1 MQSRRAS
8 PRIPYDE
15 AICLSRT
22 DGNGRLYGRAID
34 LGTGGVALVC
44 SEDCP
49 IGTQVRCDVLLPG
62 GPRQIM
68 GRVVRVT
75 AAPAGFELA
84 VSFEDLKPGVA
95 GVIDELIAARTKQIP
110 AKVQIEGVE
119 QPLRCEASV
128 DDQTVR
134 LTASLPFLKLDRGVN
149 VVLGAEESV
158 QATGTIRKIAV
169 DPSTPDGVPRLALD
183 VDLADSPRARTRR
196 YGTPRAAMATTDAA
210 TPAPVAIA
218 APGLGGPA
226 VTIPQVT
233 IPPTNLPPPFGQPLP
248 SIVVE
253 PALVVVEEPTPA
265 TPAPQPIAESGSA
278 PPRRRPA
285 AKRGGAA
292 PAMRGTAVVARRP
305 SPPPAPWQPPAG
317 VMVTQ
322 SAAIIAPKRSSLLD
336 APLSARALVV
346 WAPIVAL
353 VTALL
358 VQLSR

>member
-34 LGTGGVALVC
+34 LGTGGIALVC
-44 SEDCP
+44 GEDCP

-95 GVIDELIAARTKQIP
+95 GIIEELVSARTKQVP
-110 AKVQIEGVE
+110 AKIQIEGVE

-128 DDQTVR
+128 DDQSVR
-134 LTASLPFLKLDRGVN
+134 LTATLPFLKLDRGVS
-149 VVLGAEESV
+149 VVLGAEETV
-158 QATGTIRKIAV
+158 EATGTIRKIAV

-183 VDLADSPRARTRR
+183 VDLAGSPRERTRR
-196 YGTPRAAMATTDAA
+196 YGTPRSAHATSDAA
-210 TPAPVAIA
+210 TPAPTAIG
-218 APGLGGPA
+218 AP
-226 VTIPQVT
+226 VTVPPVT
-233 IPPTNLPPPFGQPLP
+233 IPPTNLPPMFGQPLP

-253 PALVVVEEPTPA
+253 PALVATDERTPA
-265 TPAPQPIAESGSA
+265 TPAPQPMAGSGSA
-278 PPRRRPA
+278 PRRRQA
-285 AKRGGAA
+285 AKRGTG
-292 PAMRGTAVVARRP
+292 PGMRGTAVVARRP
-305 SPPPAPWQPPAG
+305 SPPPAEWQPPAG
-317 VMVTQ
+317 MMVAQ
-322 SAAIIAPKRSSLLD
+322 HSAAAIAPKRPSLLD

>member
-34 LGTGGVALVC
+34 LGTGGIALVC

-62 GPRQIM
+62 GPRQVM

-84 VSFEDLKPGVA
+84 VSFEDLKPGVSA
-95 GVIDELIAARTKQIP
+95 IIEELIATRTKQVP

-134 LTASLPFLKLDRGVN
+134 LTATLPFLKLDRGVN
-149 VVLGAEESV
+149 VVLGADEEV
-158 QATGTIRKIAV
+158 QASGTIRKIAV
-169 DPSTPDGVPRLALD
+169 DPSTTDGVPRLALD
-183 VDLADSPRARTRR
+183 VDLDQSPRSRTQR
-196 YGTPRAAMATTDAA
+196 YGTPRSAQVVSPALTAT
-210 TPAPVAIA
+210 APVA
-218 APGLGGPA
+218 PPA
-226 VTIPQVT
+226 VTL
-233 IPPTNLPPPFGQPLP
+233 PPSNLPPQFGQPLP
-248 SIVVE
+248 SIVIE
-253 PALVVVEEPTPA
+253 PALEAVDARTPA
-265 TPAPQPIAESGSA
+265 TPGPQLLRAPEP
-278 PPRRRPA
+278 PPRPRHP
-285 AKRGGAA
+285 A
-292 PAMRGTAVVARRP
+292 PALMRGTAVVARRH
-305 SPPPAPWQPPAG
+305 SPPAFAPQSPAG
-317 VMVTQ
+317 VAFAPVTM
-322 SAAIIAPKRSSLLD
+322 AVVPKRPSLLD
-336 APLSARALVV
+336 APLSTRALVV

>member
-15 AICLSRT
+15 AVCLSRT
-22 DGNGRLYGRAID
+22 DGNGRLYGRAMD
-34 LGTGGVALVC
+34 LGTGGIAIIC
-44 SEDCP
+44 GEDCP

-95 GVIDELIAARTKQIP
+95 GVIEDLIAARTKQVP

-128 DDQTVR
+128 DEQSVR

-149 VVLGAEESV
+149 VVLGAEEKLA
-158 QATGTIRKIAV
+158 ATGTIRNIAV
-169 DPSTPDGVPRLALD
+169 DPSTVDGVPRLALE
-183 VDLADSPRARTRR
+183 VDLNGAPRERTQR
-196 YGTPRAAMATTDAA
+196 YGTPRTAMVA
-210 TPAPVAIA
+210 TPVAVSPVA
-218 APGLGGPA
+218 APPIT
-226 VTIPQVT
+226 V
-233 IPPTNLPPPFGQPLP
+233 PPSSLPPPCGQPLP
-248 SIVVE
+248 SVVIE
-253 PALVVVEEPTPA
+253 PALEAIDERTPA
-265 TPAPQPIAESGSA
+265 TPGPQPLRA
-278 PPRRRPA
+278 PPPVPRARP
-285 AKRGGAA
+285 KRGAP
-292 PAMRGTAVVARRP
+292 PAMRGTAVVARRA
-305 SPPPAPWQPPAG
+305 SPPAIDWPRPNVVALAP
-317 VMVTQ
+317 
-322 SAAIIAPKRSSLLD
+322 SALVVEPKRPSLLD

-358 VQLSR
+358 VQLTR

>member
-15 AICLSRT
+15 AVCLSRT
-22 DGNGRLYGRAID
+22 DGNGRLYGRAMD
-34 LGTGGVALVC
+34 LGTGGIALVC
-44 SEDCP
+44 GEDCP

-84 VSFEDLKPGVA
+84 VSFEDLRPGVA
-95 GVIDELIAARTKQIP
+95 AIIEELIAARSKQVP

-128 DDQTVR
+128 DDQSVR
-134 LTASLPFLKLDRGVN
+134 LTATLPFLQLDRGVN
-149 VVLGAEESV
+149 VVLGAEETVS
-158 QATGTIRKIAV
+158 ASGTIRKIAV
-169 DPSTPDGVPRLALD
+169 DPSAADGVPRLALD
-183 VDLADSPRARTRR
+183 VDLDESPRARTAR
-196 YGTPRAAMATTDAA
+196 YGTPRSATVVPSANAAANVVAA
-210 TPAPVAIA
+210 APVATIA
-218 APGLGGPA
+218 IPA
-226 VTIPQVT
+226 
-233 IPPTNLPPPFGQPLP
+233 PPTSLPPPCGQPLP
-248 SIVVE
+248 SIVIE
-253 PALVVVEEPTPA
+253 PALEAVDERTPA
-265 TPAPQPIAESGSA
+265 TPGPEPL
-278 PPRRRPA
+278 RA
-285 AKRGGAA
+285 ARERHARTKRSAA
-292 PAMRGTAVVARRP
+292 PVMRGTAVVARRP
-305 SPPPAPWQPPAG
+305 SPVEYAWQRPEIVAAAP
-317 VMVTQ
+317 
-322 SAAIIAPKRSSLLD
+322 SAVAVAPKRPSLLD

>member
-62 GPRQIM
+62 GPRQVM

-84 VSFEDLKPGVA
+84 VSFEDLKPGVSA
-95 GVIDELIAARTKQIP
+95 IIDELVAARTKQVP

-128 DDQTVR
+128 DDQTMR
-134 LTASLPFLKLDRGVN
+134 LTATLPFLKLDRGVN
-149 VVLGAEESV
+149 VVLGAAEETVEAS
-158 QATGTIRKIAV
+158 GTIRKIAV

-183 VDLADSPRARTRR
+183 VDLDESPRARTQR
-196 YGTPRAAMATTDAA
+196 YGTPRSAQVVSEALAAAPPV
-210 TPAPVAIA
+210 PAPSITV
-218 APGLGGPA
+218 
-226 VTIPQVT
+226 
-233 IPPTNLPPPFGQPLP
+233 PPSNLPPAYGQPLP
-248 SIVVE
+248 SVVIE
-253 PALVVVEEPTPA
+253 PALEATDARTPA
-265 TPAPQPIAESGSA
+265 TPGPVPLPTPAPEISPQPKRAA
-278 PPRRRPA
+278 PPV
-285 AKRGGAA
+285 
-292 PAMRGTAVVARRP
+292 MRGTAVVARRP
-305 SPPPAPWQPPAG
+305 SPPAFTARTPGVVALAP
-317 VMVTQ
+317 VTV
-322 SAAIIAPKRSSLLD
+322 AIATKRPSLLD